1 MLKHHYRLT
10 IGKMSSGDELG
21 DEFVFSPGLVLY
33 CHLHRH
39 LKKGVMMTKQPETD
53 RMTEVLIGSD
63 GALHHLSRL
72 DDDIANALAQYGPPP
87 DRTMPQGFT
96 TLIRT
101 IIGQQISRHA
111 ATSVWQKMIAAG
123 LEHPQAIH
131 QAGVETLKSNGL
143 SKQKAEY
150 IHGIAEA
157 VTLGDLDFASLAT
170 MPGEEVSATL
180 TKLRGVGDWTADNYR
195 LFALLDMDAW
205 PYNDLALQEG
215 MKILKSLDHRPNA
228 KTMQDMAD
236 HWRPWRGA
244 GALMLWHIY
253 AKYRHDASP
262 ASI

>member
-1 MLKHHYRLT
+1 MPQSRE
-10 IGKMSSGDELG
+10 GD
-21 DEFVFSPGLVLY
+21 
-33 CHLHRH
+33 
-39 LKKGVMMTKQPETD
+39 MTNPRTAD
-53 RMTEVLIGSD
+53 RMTEVLMGPD
-63 GALHHLSRL
+63 GALHHLSRR
-72 DDDIANALAQYGPPP
+72 DADIAHALSQYGPPP

-123 LEHPQAIH
+123 LEHPQPIYE
-131 QAGVETLKSNGL
+131 AGVEALKHHGL

-150 IHGIAEA
+150 IHGIASA
-157 VTLGDLDFASLAT
+157 VACGDLDFDHLAT
-170 MPGEEVSATL
+170 LPGDEVSMAL
-180 TKLRGVGDWTADNYR
+180 TRLRGVGDWTADNYR

-215 MKILKSLDHRPNA
+215 MKILKSLNDRPNA
-228 KTMQDMAD
+228 KIMQDMAEL
-236 HWRPWRGA
+236 WRPCRGA

-253 AKYRHDASP
+253 AHHRRDASP

>member
-1 MLKHHYRLT
+1 
-10 IGKMSSGDELG
+10 
-21 DEFVFSPGLVLY
+21 
-33 CHLHRH
+33 
-39 LKKGVMMTKQPETD
+39 MMINPATAD
-53 RMTEVLIGSD
+53 RMTETLMGSD
-63 GALHHLSRL
+63 GALHHLSRC

-111 ATSVWQKMIAAG
+111 ATSVWQKMVLAG
-123 LEHPQAIH
+123 LEDPQAIH
-131 QAGVETLKSNGL
+131 HAGVDILKGHGL

-150 IHGIAEA
+150 IHGIALA
-157 VTLGDLDFASLAT
+157 VTSGDLNFDDLAT
-170 MPGEEVSATL
+170 MPGDEVSAVL
-180 TKLRGVGDWTADNYR
+180 TRLRGVGDWTADNYR

-215 MKILKSLDHRPNA
+215 MKILKSLNSRPDA
-228 KTMQDMAD
+228 KTMQNMAD